1 MASPHSSNKKRPS
14 LSEDLLELRAPL
26 KRPHID
32 YFFFLAAFFA
42 FFFVAICETS
52 N

>member
-1 MASPHSSNKKRPS
+1 M
-14 LSEDLLELRAPL
+14 
-26 KRPHID
+26 D

-52 N
+52 SRDLVPKPLDASGTL

>member
-1 MASPHSSNKKRPS
+1 M
-14 LSEDLLELRAPL
+14 
-26 KRPHID
+26 D

-52 N
+52 SRDLVPKPRSQAGRYKQYPLPYCY